1 MTATTDWLDLGTS
14 TLSEASGLPCAL
26 DPALRPVWP
35 RATVAGPAYPVAC
48 GPADNLAIHRAVET
62 APPGSVLVVAAGGV
76 AVGHWGEVLT
86 WAALDRGI
94 AGLVIDGSVRD
105 VDALER
111 LRFPVFARGISM
123 LGTGKAERGTVGEPT
138 DVAGVSVAAGDQVVG
153 DRDGVL
159 VLPGA
164 VAEQVLVAAQ
174 ARAEKERGVIARLQT
189 GERTLDV
196 YGWREVAEG
205 RVPVPATIDGGAR

>member
-1 MTATTDWLDLGTS
+1 MTASTDWLGLGTS
-14 TLSEASGLPCAL
+14 TLSEASGRSCAL

-35 RATVAGPAYPVAC
+35 RAAVAGPAYPVSC
-48 GPADNLAIHRAVET
+48 GTADNLAIHRAVET

-164 VAEQVLVAAQ
+164 VAEQVLVAAL

-205 RVPVPATIDGGAR
+205 RVPVPATTDGGAR

>member
-1 MTATTDWLDLGTS
+1 MTAATDWLGLGTS

-35 RATVAGPAYPVAC
+35 RAAVAGPAYPVSC
-48 GPADNLAIHRAVET
+48 GTADNLAIHRAVEA
-62 APPGSVLVVAAGGV
+62 APPGSVLVVAAGGT

-111 LRFPVFARGISM
+111 LHFPVFARGISM
-123 LGTGKAERGTVGEPT
+123 LGSGKSKRGTVGEPT
-138 DVAGVSVAAGDQVVG
+138 KVAGVLVAAGDQVVA

-164 VAEQVLVAAQ
+164 IADDVLLDAR
-174 ARAEKERGVIARLQT
+174 ARAEKERTVIARLQA

-205 RVPVPATIDGGAR
+205 RVPVPATTDGGAR